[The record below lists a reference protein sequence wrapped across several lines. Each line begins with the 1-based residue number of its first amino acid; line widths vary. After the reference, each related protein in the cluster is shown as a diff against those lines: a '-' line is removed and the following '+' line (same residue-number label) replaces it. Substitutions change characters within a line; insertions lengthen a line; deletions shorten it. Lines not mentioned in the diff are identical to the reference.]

1 MKNIKK
7 LLALLLAVVM
17 VVSVLAACNNEK
29 PVETKPNETK
39 PAQSGDKETKPA
51 ETEPAE
57 PVKLS
62 FMFANGEIV
71 EGSIGWHWVKQIE
84 EHCNVEIEWICPP
97 SSGYQ
102 DQLQLTLL
110 EEDRPDAIIFP
121 PTGCIWLPMLML
133 SRPACSPTWLP

>member
-29 PVETKPNETK
+29 PVETKP
-39 PAQSGDKETKPA
+39 KETQGGNKPA
-51 ETEPAE
+51 ETKPNETPAE
-57 PVKLS
+57 PVKLT

-84 EHCNVEIEWICPP
+84 EHCNVEIEWQC
-97 SSGYQ
+97 
-102 DQLQLTLL
+102 
-110 EEDRPDAIIFP
+110 RHK
-121 PTGCIWLPMLML
+121 
-133 SRPACSPTWLP
+133 